1 MKKTIMILSVI
12 TVIGFTG
19 CSRAEIEKES
29 ISVADDASLEKE
41 IPSGTPED
49 VTANAEITKTP
60 VAEDFEEEPEAV
72 KEEMSE
78 ASRED
83 APKAEAPREDAG
95 EGREAGSRDQVS
107 DEVRAELREEAKP
120 IPVIINMEGMKE
132 TMYGLWHSGDG
143 YKIMYDVD
151 RFEYS
156 DKDRVDTFIAKNADP
171 EIYPYVYVSV
181 SHIENKSASDYTKDL
196 TGRLSRKSIKPEIV
210 TDISIGKYKGA
221 ALTVRDGSEWNSLIH
236 NYYMI
241 EDGTSLYIIEA
252 QYFVEAEEG
261 YSARIQAMLDSFEI
275 Q

>member
-1 MKKTIMILSVI
+1 MKKTIMILSAI

-19 CSRAEIEKES
+19 CSRAEIEKEP
-29 ISVADDASLEKE
+29 ISVADDASLEEE
-41 IPSGTPED
+41 IPSVTPED
-49 VTANAEITKTP
+49 VAANPVVTKTP
-60 VAEDFEEEPEAV
+60 EVADSEEATEAE
-72 KEEMSE
+72 KEETSK
-78 ASRED
+78 AARE
-83 APKAEAPREDAG
+83 EAG

-107 DEVRAELREEAKP
+107 EAVKEEPRDEAKP
-120 IPVIINMEGMKE
+120 IPVTINVEGMDE
-132 TMYGLWHSGDG
+132 TMNGLWHSGDG

-181 SHIENKSASDYTKDL
+181 SHIENKSASDFTKEL
-196 TGRLSRKSIKPEIV
+196 TGRVSKKDIKPEVATEIP
-210 TDISIGKYKGA
+210 IGKYTGA

-236 NYYMI
+236 NYYII
-241 EDGTSLYIIEA
+241 EDGTSIYVVEA
-252 QYFVEAEEG
+252 QYFLEAEEG